1 LPVRRIGVQSF
12 PDPISRLSSISHVAA
27 DPELPD
33 LLARLRGGDHAAA
46 DELLRRCRERL
57 ETMARAMLR
66 RFPVVAAHEQTAD
79 VVQEVSLSLLAALRT
94 LDVADTRAFHAL
106 AAEHV
111 SRRLLDL
118 ARKHRRDAQ
127 PAASNPDADLD
138 LWADLHEAAQRLPL
152 ESREVFA
159 LRFYH
164 GWTLAQ
170 VAAVLGV
177 SVATARRRWL
187 EALAELA
194 GQLRDLPE

>member
-1 LPVRRIGVQSF
+1 MSLRTTEI
-12 PDPISRLSSISHVAA
+12 
-27 DPELPD
+27 PD
-33 LLARLRGGDHAAA
+33 LLARLRGGDRAAA

-57 ETMARAMLR
+57 ETMARVMLR
-66 RFPVVAAHEQTAD
+66 RFPVVATHEQTAD
-79 VVQEVSLSLLAALRT
+79 VVQEASLSLLAALRT

-111 SRRLLDL
+111 SRRRLDL
-118 ARKHRRDAQ
+118 ARKHRRRDTP
-127 PAASNPDADLD
+127 PAAGDADLD

-152 ESREVFA
+152 EPREVFA
-159 LRFYH
+159 LCFYH
-164 GWTLAQ
+164 GWTFAQ

-187 EALAELA
+187 EALVELV